1 MSRIGR
7 MPISVPAGVEITIG
21 ADNLVTVKGP
31 KGTLTQQLSPAMT
44 IAQEGLTLPAGS
56 FFHLLVFL
64 TLIGG
69 ALQQRRDLLRP
80 GQILRRVPASGLPAG
95 SPHLPSPHLISRII
109 AMEVL
114 HHD

>member
-1 MSRIGR
+1 MKLLVNDLKLYFGL
-7 MPISVPAGVEITIG
+7 MFLLPLTLAGHK
-21 ADNLVTVKGP
+21 LH
-31 KGTLTQQLSPAMT
+31 
-44 IAQEGLTLPAGS
+44 LTLPAGS

-69 ALQQRRDLLRP
+69 LQQRREFLRP
-80 GQILRRVPASGLPAG
+80 GQILRRVPAALPAG
-95 SPHLPSPHLISRII
+95 SPRLPSPHLISRII

>member
-1 MSRIGR
+1 MKLLVNDLKLYFGL
-7 MPISVPAGVEITIG
+7 MFLLPLTLAGHK
-21 ADNLVTVKGP
+21 LH
-31 KGTLTQQLSPAMT
+31 
-44 IAQEGLTLPAGS
+44 LTLPAGS

-69 ALQQRRDLLRP
+69 FSNNDVISSHQDKYYA
-80 GQILRRVPASGLPAG
+80 VFT
-95 SPHLPSPHLISRII
+95 PHLPSPHLISRII

>member
-1 MSRIGR
+1 MKLPVNDLKLYFGL
-7 MPISVPAGVEITIG
+7 MFLLP
-21 ADNLVTVKGP
+21 
-31 KGTLTQQLSPAMT
+31 
-44 IAQEGLTLPAGS
+44 LTLAG
-56 FFHLLVFL
+56 HKLHL

-69 ALQQRRDLLRP
+69 ALQQRRDLLPP
-80 GQILRRVPASGLPAG
+80 GQILRRVPAAGLPAG

>member
-1 MSRIGR
+1 MKLLVNDLKLYFGL
-7 MPISVPAGVEITIG
+7 MFLLPLPLAGHK
-21 ADNLVTVKGP
+21 LR
-31 KGTLTQQLSPAMT
+31 
-44 IAQEGLTLPAGS
+44 LTLPAGS

-69 ALQQRRDLLRP
+69 LQQRRDLLRS
-80 GQILRRVPASGLPAG
+80 GQILRRVPAAGLPAG